1 MVRKLFDSLGLKK
14 KLMKKEMLFALITML
29 ASFGIIGMA
38 VISSFGKVMGY
49 ATVKPGIV
57 IDILG
62 SSNDESYILPSVS
75 QGETKFSP
83 EIKIENTGNST
94 VLVNFT
100 LSVLPE
106 SAGTNKDVKLSLVN
120 EFKNETFSNPLT
132 ILPSDTK
139 VFIKHDFSSTSNFR
153 NYSFEFELIPV

>member
-1 MVRKLFDSLGLKK
+1 MKK
-14 KLMKKEMLFALITML
+14 KIVFAMITML

-38 VISSFGKVMGY
+38 VISSFGKITGY

-62 SSNDESYILPSVS
+62 SSNDESYVLPSVS

-94 VLVNFT
+94 SMVNFT
-100 LSVLPE
+100 LSILPG
-106 SAGTNKDVKLSLVN
+106 SAGTDRDVNLSLVN
-120 EFKNETFSNPLT
+120 EFKNETLSGPLT
-132 ILPSDTK
+132 ILPSDTR
-139 VFIKHDFSSTSNFR
+139 VFIKHDFSRAANIG
-153 NYSFEFELIPV
+153 NYSFEFEVIHV